1 MSQNL
6 LAEPPASGDPESDEI
21 AQLRLD
27 LHAFIKD
34 LRKRKDRASFAT
46 RAWQALDY
54 ILGLPAAVLATI
66 SGTTGLAST
75 TGRVPAAVM
84 ALIAAGL
91 TAVTSFL
98 HSNDN
103 HSRSRERRNAYLS
116 LESDTRLE
124 LAHAGRLDAQA
135 LSAVLKQLYH
145 RRDTILARGFD
156 PPATSAAVTPAHNT
170 SP

>member
-6 LAEPPASGDPESDEI
+6 HAEPSTSSDPEADEI
-21 AQLRLD
+21 AQLRSDLVDFTQDLD
-27 LHAFIKD
+27 
-34 LRKRKDRASFAT
+34 KRTDRAGFAT

-124 LAHAGRLDAQA
+124 LARAGRLDAQA

-156 PPATSAAVTPAHNT
+156 PPTTATVVTPAHNT
-170 SP
+170 TP